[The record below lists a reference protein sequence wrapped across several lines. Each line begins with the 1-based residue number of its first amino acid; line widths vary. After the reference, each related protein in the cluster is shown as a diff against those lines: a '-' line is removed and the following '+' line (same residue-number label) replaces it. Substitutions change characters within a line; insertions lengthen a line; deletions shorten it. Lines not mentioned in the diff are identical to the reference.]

1 MLSDLGELKDV
12 KGVFDLKNSQI
23 FSKILPCLLATLRNL
38 KRLVAFEVGSKM
50 ALAGDVKL
58 KDSKI

>member
-23 FSKILPCLLATLRNL
+23 LANLPCSLATLRNL
-38 KRLVAFEVGSKM
+38 RQLAALRLAQRWRLRAM
-50 ALAGDVKL
+50 
-58 KDSKI
+58 